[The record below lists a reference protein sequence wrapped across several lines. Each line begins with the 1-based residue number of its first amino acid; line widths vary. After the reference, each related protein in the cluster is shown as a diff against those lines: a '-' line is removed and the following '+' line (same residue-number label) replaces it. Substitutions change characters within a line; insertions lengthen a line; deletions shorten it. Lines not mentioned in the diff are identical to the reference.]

1 VPSVRS
7 VIVLI
12 RLITTRKWHG
22 IVRPISKLTLLGSK
36 PRKENYTL
44 IYSSV
49 LTIKTNTKQIATTV
63 LSGNTDSTESSIQR
77 NLKSSEKSK
86 LTQFTYL

>member
-7 VIVLI
+7 VIALI
-12 RLITTRKWHG
+12 RLIRLHG

-36 PRKENYTL
+36 PKKENHTL
-44 IYSSV
+44 IHSSI

-63 LSGNTDSTESSIQR
+63 LSGNTDSTESSI
-77 NLKSSEKSK
+77 
-86 LTQFTYL
+86 